1 MDSFWV
7 LARRMLRYR
16 GLLVTGLLCSMV
28 SAGGI
33 GIALFAVEFILH
45 QIVTDDPASRK
56 GLQDLVV
63 QAEASLPGLVHL
75 PQAWVGALPNTP
87 WSAIYAIVIGLG
99 VLTVIGGAGQFLHA
113 FLSLTVVHRTVTG
126 IRREAFHKV
135 LRLPLATVVTGGPS
149 DIISRIVNDTT
160 ALGHGFNA
168 LISKAVL
175 QAGRGAVGLI
185 VALILNWWLTLIA
198 LIASP
203 LLYTII
209 RRLGKRIRRASRRAL
224 ESQSRLYGS
233 AAEAMTALRVVK
245 VHTTERYEAGRFH
258 RQNKEVLRQLLRVR
272 TARALASPLVEVLS
286 IIGVGILA
294 LIAMKAILDGNLD
307 KVEFGVVLGALGLA
321 AGSLKP
327 LTGLINDVQSSSG
340 AAERVL
346 ALLNSEPEPGHDN
359 TLPKLARHARSIELE
374 GVTFTYAGADSPA
387 LRDVGVRIEHGQT
400 VAIVGPNGS
409 GKTTLLAMVPRL
421 FDPDAGRVVIDGQDI
436 REVSVRSL
444 RRQIGMVTQE
454 VVVFAGTIADNI
466 AYGAEAPTRDRIVD
480 AARRARA
487 DDFIKDLPDGY
498 DTMIGEQGATLSG
511 GQRQRIAI
519 ARAIL
524 RDPAILIL
532 DEATSMIDADSEAKI
547 ADAISDFSK
556 GRTCLVIAHRLST
569 VLGADRIVVMDA
581 GRVVDEGTH
590 DELLERCRTYKLI
603 AQRQLIAS
611 NAPMRGETA
620 RA

>member
-1 MDSFWV
+1 MDAFWQ

-16 GLLVTGLLCSMV
+16 ALLVTAILCSLV

-33 GIALFAVEFILH
+33 GVGFGAAKVVLDQIAAPEGE
-45 QIVTDDPASRK
+45 RK
-56 GLQDLVV
+56 GLPDFGANVN
-63 QAEASLPGLVHL
+63 ARLPAGIQI
-75 PQAWVGALPNTP
+75 PQTWLDALPSTP
-87 WSAIYAIVIGLG
+87 WSAIFAIVVGLG
-99 VLTVIGGAGQFLHA
+99 VLTLIGGTGQFLHA

-135 LRLPLATVVTGGPS
+135 LRLPLATVVSGGSS

-160 ALGHGFNA
+160 ALGQGFNA

-175 QAGRGAVGLI
+175 QAGRGAIGLI
-185 VALILNWWLTLIA
+185 VALCINVWLTGIGLLVTPVLYLLI
-198 LIASP
+198 
-203 LLYTII
+203 
-209 RRLGKRIRRASRRAL
+209 RKLGKRIKRASRKAL
-224 ESQSRLYGS
+224 ESQSKLYGS
-233 AAEAMTALRVVK
+233 AAEALNAMRVVK

-286 IIGVGILA
+286 LIGVGA
-294 LIAMKAILDGNLD
+294 LGLVAMKAILDGKLQ
-307 KVEFGVVLGALGLA
+307 VTEVAIVLGGLGLA

-327 LTGLINDVQSSSG
+327 LTGLINDVQSSAG
-340 AAERVL
+340 AAERVR
-346 ALLNSEPEPGHDN
+346 ALLASEPEPGHDN
-359 TLPKLARHARSIELE
+359 RFPRLVRHRSAIELDS
-374 GVTFTYAGADSPA
+374 VTFTYPGADVPA
-387 LRDVGVRIEHGQT
+387 LREVSLRVEHGQT

-409 GKTTLLAMVPRL
+409 GKTTLLAMLPRL
-421 FDPDAGRVVIDGQDI
+421 FDPDLGRVLIDDVDI
-436 REVSVRSL
+436 ATCSIRSL

-466 AYGAEAPTRDRIVD
+466 AYGAEGPTSERIEE

-487 DDFIKDLPDGY
+487 HEFIKNLPNGY
-498 DTMIGEQGATLSG
+498 ETVVGEQGATLSG

-547 ADAISDFSK
+547 ADAVTEFSE

-581 GRVVDEGTH
+581 GRIVDEGSHT
-590 DELLERCRTYKLI
+590 ELLDRCETYRLI
-603 AQRQLIAS
+603 AQHQLITEIK
-611 NAPMRGETA
+611 PRQTA
-620 RA
+620 KA